1 VGWRVRQRRVKSKSF
16 VLFCEGSGEGKEM
29 IETIRLFPTV
39 QASGYPDKHDLAQA
53 KLEKQHEVNK
63 TLEVAKQKQ
72 TELQDIG
79 FEIYCKKVVQNRLRM
94 EIFQNRKLDIY
105 V

>member
-1 VGWRVRQRRVKSKSF
+1 
-16 VLFCEGSGEGKEM
+16 M
-29 IETIRLFPTV
+29 IETIRLFPTI

-53 KLEKQHEVNK
+53 KLEKIQDVNK

-79 FEIYCKKVVQNRLRM
+79 FEIYCKKVVQERLRM
-94 EIFQNRKLDIY
+94 EIFHNRTLDIY

>member
-1 VGWRVRQRRVKSKSF
+1 
-16 VLFCEGSGEGKEM
+16 M

-39 QASGYPDKHDLAQA
+39 IASGYPDKHDLAQA

-63 TLEVAKQKQ
+63 TVETAKQKQ
-72 TELQDIG
+72 SVLQDVG
-79 FEIYCKKVVQNRLRM
+79 FEIYCKKVVQERLRM

>member
-1 VGWRVRQRRVKSKSF
+1 
-16 VLFCEGSGEGKEM
+16 M
-29 IETIRLFPTV
+29 IDTIKLFPTV

-53 KLEKQHEVNK
+53 KLERQHEANK
-63 TLEVAKQKQ
+63 VVEVAKQKQ

-79 FEIYCKKVVQNRLRM
+79 FEIYCKKVVQERLRM

>member
-1 VGWRVRQRRVKSKSF
+1 
-16 VLFCEGSGEGKEM
+16 M
-29 IETIRLFPTV
+29 IESIKLFPTV
-39 QASGYPDKHDLAQA
+39 QPSGYPDKHDLVQK
-53 KLEKQHEVNK
+53 KLEKQQEANRTVELSK
-63 TLEVAKQKQ
+63 RKQ

-79 FEIYCKKVVQNRLRM
+79 FEIYCKKVTQERIRM

>member
-1 VGWRVRQRRVKSKSF
+1 
-16 VLFCEGSGEGKEM
+16 M
-29 IETIRLFPTV
+29 IETIRLSPTV

-53 KLEKQHEVNK
+53 KLEKSQEVNK
-63 TLEVAKQKQ
+63 THEIAKQKQ
-72 TELQDIG
+72 TELQDVG
-79 FEIYCKKVVQNRLRM
+79 FEIYCKKVVQERLRI

>member
-1 VGWRVRQRRVKSKSF
+1 
-16 VLFCEGSGEGKEM
+16 M
-29 IETIRLFPTV
+29 TIETIKLFPQV
-39 QASGYPDKHDLAQA
+39 IASGYPDKRDLAQA
-53 KLEKQHEVNK
+53 KLEKQHNVNK

-72 TELQDIG
+72 TELQDVG

-94 EIFQNRKLDIY
+94 EIFQNRTLDIY

>member
-1 VGWRVRQRRVKSKSF
+1 
-16 VLFCEGSGEGKEM
+16 M
-29 IETIRLFPTV
+29 IDTIKLFPTV
-39 QASGYPDKHDLAQA
+39 QPSGYPDRHDLAQV

-63 TLEVAKQKQ
+63 ANELAKQKQ
-72 TELQDIG
+72 TQLQDIG
-79 FEIYCKKVVQNRLRM
+79 FEIYTKKVVQERLRM

>member
-1 VGWRVRQRRVKSKSF
+1 
-16 VLFCEGSGEGKEM
+16 M

-39 QASGYPDKHDLAQA
+39 QASGYQDKHDLAQA
-53 KLEKQHEVNK
+53 KLEKQHEMNK
-63 TLEVAKQKQ
+63 TVEVAKQKQ

-79 FEIYCKKVVQNRLRM
+79 FEIYCKKSVQERLRM
-94 EIFQNRKLDIY
+94 EIFQNRKLDVY

>member
-1 VGWRVRQRRVKSKSF
+1 
-16 VLFCEGSGEGKEM
+16 M

-39 QASGYPDKHDLAQA
+39 QASGYPDKHDLAQV

-63 TLEVAKQKQ
+63 TLETAKQKQ
-72 TELQDIG
+72 VELQDIG
-79 FEIYCKKVVQNRLRM
+79 FEIYCKKVAQERIRM
-94 EIFQNRKLDIY
+94 EIFTNRKLDIF

>member
-1 VGWRVRQRRVKSKSF
+1 
-16 VLFCEGSGEGKEM
+16 M
-29 IETIRLFPTV
+29 IESIKLFPTV
-39 QASGYPDKHDLAQA
+39 QPSGYPDKHDLAQV
-53 KLEKQHEVNK
+53 KLEKQQQVNK

-79 FEIYCKKVVQNRLRM
+79 FEIYCRKVVQERLRM
-94 EIFQNRKLDIY
+94 EIFQHRKLDIY